1 MKGVTLTLLR
11 KELDAID
18 TQLVQLLQERA
29 DLSKKIAGVKNR
41 RGLSILQLKVWEK
54 QLQKRRKQNKNK
66 LISPAFLEKV
76 FVLIHKESV
85 RIQKQIL
92 KK

>member
-1 MKGVTLTLLR
+1 MKGITLTLLR

-18 TQLVQLLQERA
+18 SQLLQLLQARA
-29 DLSKKIAGVKNR
+29 DLSKKIALVKSR

-54 QLQKRRKQNKNK
+54 QLQKRRRQNKNK
-66 LISPAFLEKV
+66 LLSPAFLEKV
-76 FVLIHKESV
+76 FALIHKESV
-85 RIQKQIL
+85 QIQKQAL